1 MEKHPPTG
9 STVTEVIEGWTDT
22 MTGALVTPP
31 AVTVMVVD
39 PTMGLPDASLPLQTT
54 KIESHT
60 PPHTW
65 PAGETVAI
73 LVFDELNVKTVLIL
87 VLAEFTAPGVIVT
100 TSPAFI
106 ERLEGVTLTT
116 ATTLA
121 VDDEPPPQ
129 PAANDKKSVARIAIV
144 PAR

>member
-1 MEKHPPTG
+1 
-9 STVTEVIEGWTDT
+9 
-22 MTGALVTPP
+22 MTGALVMPP
-31 AVTVMVVD
+31 AVTVIVVV
-39 PTMGLPDASLPLQTT
+39 PEMGLFDASLPLQTT
-54 KIESHT
+54 KMESHT
-60 PPHTW
+60 PAHTW

-73 LVFDELNVKTVLIL
+73 LVFDELKVKTVLTL

-106 ERLEGVTLTT
+106 ERLDGVTLTT

-121 VDDEPPPQ
+121 VEDEPPPQ
-129 PAANDKKSVARIAIV
+129 PAANDKKRVARIASGPAIGE